1 MKKRNAA
8 YWLFLLPS
16 LLGGAGVLHRALWVL
31 RCGTPLRTTSST
43 RNFVGLKTFAATLS
57 NSLFRNA
64 AFNSAVFMVVSVPL
78 GMALALV
85 LSICLQKMKKGRVI
99 ATMALLLPLVV
110 PSGTIVYFWKVLFGS
125 NGLVNEFLLRLG
137 FSHPWVSQN
146 QWTLGVLVAI
156 FLWKNV
162 SYNIVLFWSGLN
174 WIPKTYYEQM
184 ALEGAG
190 TWKQFWNVTW
200 IYLSPT
206 TFVVLLM
213 SIVNNF
219 KVYKEVYMLYGAY
232 PSPDIYMLQHYMNNQ
247 FISLNMQKLSSAAY
261 ILIFGAGGAA
271 APGVLRPKA
280 RHRRLPVRRET
291 PWQNAIFYPPRS
303 WCLPPWWRC
312 SPLCSPSP
320 APL

>member
-1 MKKRNAA
+1 MKKKTAS

-16 LLGGAGVLHRALWVL
+16 LLGVLVFYVVPFGYSLYYALIDNM
-31 RCGTPLRTTSST
+31 GSQE
-43 RNFVGLKTFAATLS
+43 FVGLKNFSDTLT
-57 NSLFRNA
+57 NSLFQSA
-64 AFNSAVFMVVSVPL
+64 AFNSAVFMVISVPL

-85 LSICLQKMKKGRVI
+85 LSLCLQKMKRGRVA
-99 ATMALLLPLVV
+99 ATMVLLLPLVV
-110 PSGTIVYFWKVLFGS
+110 PSGTIVYFWKVLFDS
-125 NGLVNEFLLRLG
+125 NGLVNELLLQLG
-137 FSHPWVSQN
+137 LSHQWVSQN
-146 QWTLGVLVAI
+146 QWHMAILVVI

-219 KVYKEVYMLYGAY
+219 KVFKEVYMLYGAY

-261 ILIFGAGGAA
+261 ILFLVLGALLLL
-271 APGVLRPKA
+271 V
-280 RHRRLPVRRET
+280 
-291 PWQNAIFYPPRS
+291 FYAQKRVTD
-303 WCLPPWWRC
+303 
-312 SPLCSPSP
+312 
-320 APL
+320 AYQ

>member
-1 MKKRNAA
+1 MKKKTAS

-16 LLGGAGVLHRALWVL
+16 LLGVLVFYIVPFGYSLWYAV
-31 RCGTPLRTTSST
+31 TDNIIDQ
-43 RNFVGLKTFAATLS
+43 NFVGLKNFAATLS

-125 NGLVNEFLLRLG
+125 NGLVNEFLLQLG

-261 ILIFGAGGAA
+261 ILFLVLGALLLL
-271 APGVLRPKA
+271 V
-280 RHRRLPVRRET
+280 
-291 PWQNAIFYPPRS
+291 FYAQKRVTD
-303 WCLPPWWRC
+303 
-312 SPLCSPSP
+312 
-320 APL
+320 AYQ

>member
-1 MKKRNAA
+1 MKKKTAS

-16 LLGGAGVLHRALWVL
+16 LLGVLVFYVVPFGYSLWYAV
-31 RCGTPLRTTSST
+31 TDNIIDQ
-43 RNFVGLKTFAATLS
+43 NFVGLKNFAATLS

-64 AFNSAVFMVVSVPL
+64 AFNSAVFMVISVPL

-85 LSICLQKMKKGRVI
+85 LSLCLQKMKRGRVA
-99 ATMALLLPLVV
+99 ATMVLLLPLVV
-110 PSGTIVYFWKVLFGS
+110 PSGTIVYFWKVLFDS
-125 NGLVNEFLLRLG
+125 NGLVNELLLQLG
-137 FSHPWVSQN
+137 LSHQWVSQN
-146 QWTLGVLVAI
+146 QWHMAILVVI

-261 ILIFGAGGAA
+261 ILFLVLGALLLL
-271 APGVLRPKA
+271 V
-280 RHRRLPVRRET
+280 
-291 PWQNAIFYPPRS
+291 FYAQKRVTD
-303 WCLPPWWRC
+303 
-312 SPLCSPSP
+312 
-320 APL
+320 AYQ

>member
-1 MKKRNAA
+1 
-8 YWLFLLPS
+8 L
-16 LLGGAGVLHRALWVL
+16 GVLVFYVVPFGYSLWYAV
-31 RCGTPLRTTSST
+31 TDNIIDQ
-43 RNFVGLKTFAATLS
+43 NFVGLKNFAATLS

-85 LSICLQKMKKGRVI
+85 LSICLQKMKQGRVI

-174 WIPKTYYEQM
+174 WIPKT
-184 ALEGAG
+184 
-190 TWKQFWNVTW
+190 
-200 IYLSPT
+200 
-206 TFVVLLM
+206 
-213 SIVNNF
+213 
-219 KVYKEVYMLYGAY
+219 
-232 PSPDIYMLQHYMNNQ
+232 
-247 FISLNMQKLSSAAY
+247 
-261 ILIFGAGGAA
+261 
-271 APGVLRPKA
+271 
-280 RHRRLPVRRET
+280 
-291 PWQNAIFYPPRS
+291 
-303 WCLPPWWRC
+303 
-312 SPLCSPSP
+312 
-320 APL
+320 

>member
-16 LLGGAGVLHRALWVL
+16 LLGVLVFYVVPFGYSLWYAV
-31 RCGTPLRTTSST
+31 TDNIIDQ
-43 RNFVGLKTFAATLS
+43 NFVGLKNFAATLS

-125 NGLVNEFLLRLG
+125 NGLVNEFLLQLG

-162 SYNIVLFWSGLN
+162 GYNIVLFWSGLN

-261 ILIFGAGGAA
+261 ILFLVLGALLLL
-271 APGVLRPKA
+271 V
-280 RHRRLPVRRET
+280 
-291 PWQNAIFYPPRS
+291 FYAQKRVTD
-303 WCLPPWWRC
+303 
-312 SPLCSPSP
+312 
-320 APL
+320 AYQ

>member
-16 LLGGAGVLHRALWVL
+16 LLGVLVFYVVPFGYSLWYAV
-31 RCGTPLRTTSST
+31 TDNIIDQ
-43 RNFVGLKTFAATLS
+43 NFVGLKNFAATLS

-125 NGLVNEFLLRLG
+125 NGLVNEFLLQLG

-261 ILIFGAGGAA
+261 ILFSVLGALLLL
-271 APGVLRPKA
+271 V
-280 RHRRLPVRRET
+280 
-291 PWQNAIFYPPRS
+291 FYAQKRVTD
-303 WCLPPWWRC
+303 
-312 SPLCSPSP
+312 
-320 APL
+320 AYQ

>member
-1 MKKRNAA
+1 MKKKTAS

-16 LLGGAGVLHRALWVL
+16 LLGVLVFYVVPFGYSLYYALIDNM
-31 RCGTPLRTTSST
+31 GSQE
-43 RNFVGLKTFAATLS
+43 FVGLKNFSDTLT
-57 NSLFRNA
+57 NSLFQSA

-85 LSICLQKMKKGRVI
+85 LSLCLQKMKRGRVA
-99 ATMALLLPLVV
+99 ATMVLLLPLVV

-146 QWTLGVLVAI
+146 QWTLGVLVVI

-261 ILIFGAGGAA
+261 ILFLVLGALLLL
-271 APGVLRPKA
+271 V
-280 RHRRLPVRRET
+280 
-291 PWQNAIFYPPRS
+291 FYAQKRVTD
-303 WCLPPWWRC
+303 
-312 SPLCSPSP
+312 
-320 APL
+320 AYQ

>member
-16 LLGGAGVLHRALWVL
+16 LLGVLVFYIVPFGYSLWYAV
-31 RCGTPLRTTSST
+31 TDNIIDQ
-43 RNFVGLKTFAATLS
+43 NFVGLKNFAATLS

-137 FSHPWVSQN
+137 FSHPWVSQH
-146 QWTLGVLVAI
+146 QWPLGVLVVI

-261 ILIFGAGGAA
+261 ILFLVLGALLLL
-271 APGVLRPKA
+271 V
-280 RHRRLPVRRET
+280 
-291 PWQNAIFYPPRS
+291 FYAQKRVTD
-303 WCLPPWWRC
+303 
-312 SPLCSPSP
+312 
-320 APL
+320 AYQ

>member
-16 LLGGAGVLHRALWVL
+16 LLGVLVFYVVPFGYSLYYALIDNM
-31 RCGTPLRTTSST
+31 GSQE
-43 RNFVGLKTFAATLS
+43 FVGLKNFSDTLT
-57 NSLFRNA
+57 NSLFQSA

-146 QWTLGVLVAI
+146 QWTLGVLVVI

-261 ILIFGAGGAA
+261 ILFLVLGALLLL
-271 APGVLRPKA
+271 V
-280 RHRRLPVRRET
+280 
-291 PWQNAIFYPPRS
+291 FYAQKRVTD
-303 WCLPPWWRC
+303 
-312 SPLCSPSP
+312 
-320 APL
+320 AYQ

>member
-16 LLGGAGVLHRALWVL
+16 LLGVLVFYVVPFGYSLWYAV
-31 RCGTPLRTTSST
+31 TDNIIDQ
-43 RNFVGLKTFAATLS
+43 NFVGLKNFAATLS

-125 NGLVNEFLLRLG
+125 NGLVNEFLLQLG

-261 ILIFGAGGAA
+261 ILLLVLGALLLL
-271 APGVLRPKA
+271 V
-280 RHRRLPVRRET
+280 
-291 PWQNAIFYPPRS
+291 FYAQKRVTD
-303 WCLPPWWRC
+303 
-312 SPLCSPSP
+312 
-320 APL
+320 AYQ

>member
-1 MKKRNAA
+1 MKKKTAS

-16 LLGGAGVLHRALWVL
+16 LLGVLVFYVVPFGYSLWYAV
-31 RCGTPLRTTSST
+31 TDNIIDQ
-43 RNFVGLKTFAATLS
+43 NFVGLKNFAATLS

-125 NGLVNEFLLRLG
+125 NGLVNEFLLQLG

-261 ILIFGAGGAA
+261 ILFLVLGALLLL
-271 APGVLRPKA
+271 V
-280 RHRRLPVRRET
+280 
-291 PWQNAIFYPPRS
+291 FYAQKRVTD
-303 WCLPPWWRC
+303 
-312 SPLCSPSP
+312 
-320 APL
+320 AYQ

>member
-1 MKKRNAA
+1 MKRKNGI

-16 LLGGAGVLHRALWVL
+16 LLGVLVFYIVPFGYSLWYAL
-31 RCGTPLRTTSST
+31 TDNIANQ
-43 RNFVGLKTFAATLS
+43 NFVGLKNFTETLS
-57 NSLFRNA
+57 NPLFRNA
-64 AFNSAVFMVVSVPL
+64 AWNSAVFMLFSVPL
-78 GMALALV
+78 GMALSLV
-85 LSICLQKMKKGRVI
+85 LSICLQQMKKGRVI

-125 NGLVNEFLLRLG
+125 NGLWNETLLKLG

-146 QWTLGVLVAI
+146 QWPLGVLVVI

-174 WIPKTYYEQM
+174 WISKTYYEQM
-184 ALEGAG
+184 ELEGAG

-232 PSPDIYMLQHYMNNQ
+232 PNPDIYMLQHYMNNQ
-247 FISLNMQKLSSAAY
+247 FIALNMQKLSSAAY
-261 ILIFGAGGAA
+261 LLFLVLGA
-271 APGVLRPKA
+271 VL
-280 RHRRLPVRRET
+280 LLV
-291 PWQNAIFYPPRS
+291 FYAQKRVTD
-303 WCLPPWWRC
+303 
-312 SPLCSPSP
+312 
-320 APL
+320 AYQ

>member
-16 LLGGAGVLHRALWVL
+16 LLGVLVFYVVPFGYSLWYAV
-31 RCGTPLRTTSST
+31 TDNIIDQ
-43 RNFVGLKTFAATLS
+43 NFVGLKNFAATLS

-125 NGLVNEFLLRLG
+125 NGLVKEFLLRLG

-146 QWTLGVLVAI
+146 QWTLGVLVVI

-261 ILIFGAGGAA
+261 ILFLVLGALLLL
-271 APGVLRPKA
+271 V
-280 RHRRLPVRRET
+280 
-291 PWQNAIFYPPRS
+291 FYAQKRVTD
-303 WCLPPWWRC
+303 
-312 SPLCSPSP
+312 
-320 APL
+320 AYQ

>member
-16 LLGGAGVLHRALWVL
+16 LLGVLVFYVVPFGYSLWYAV
-31 RCGTPLRTTSST
+31 TDNIIDQ
-43 RNFVGLKTFAATLS
+43 NFVGLKNFAATLS

-125 NGLVNEFLLRLG
+125 NGLWNEFLLRLG

-261 ILIFGAGGAA
+261 ILFLVLGALLLL
-271 APGVLRPKA
+271 V
-280 RHRRLPVRRET
+280 
-291 PWQNAIFYPPRS
+291 FYAQKRVTD
-303 WCLPPWWRC
+303 
-312 SPLCSPSP
+312 
-320 APL
+320 AYQ